1 MGRSAYLRLWLLAT
15 TATIVFASPM
25 LGLEE
30 QQQTEQTAEDASTLL
45 DQITVIA
52 SKFEEEVIN
61 SLTSTSVVR
70 FYESIG

>member
-15 TATIVFASPM
+15 TATIVFASPT

-70 FYESIG
+70 FYESTG